1 MEFKEML
8 KEQNL
13 DNDFNRFI
21 KTNEITYNLECAV
34 AEFMLN
40 QGNLSMWRELN
51 DNGDPSEL
59 VAEFLEKGEDDE

>member
-13 DNDFNRFI
+13 ENDLD
-21 KTNEITYNLECAV
+21 KYKKDNEITYNLECAV

-59 VAEFLEKGEDDE
+59 VAEFLEKGGDDE

>member
-13 DNDFNRFI
+13 DNDFDRFR

-59 VAEFLEKGEDDE
+59 VAEFLMEEDDES